1 MLRKLL
7 GPRRWQK
14 LVRTV
19 RASRTLYPVA
29 RRAMALRDA
38 ALRRR
43 LAKAVSK
50 IGDGNARMNAETV
63 KSIIENPPLLHFWGG
78 EWNTGG
84 FHPGH
89 LVRMMHYLSEAGGGR
104 PLRIAET
111 GAGSSTAMFVA
122 MGAEKVV
129 SIAPDAEL
137 FQRILAYLEEKQ
149 VGSDSLEFYTD
160 LSENVLPKIAF
171 RNAGTFDGVLLDG
184 GHGWPTV
191 FVDFCYLNMMLREGG
206 IMILDDLQLH
216 SVQELFRQLLQQ
228 PEFEILEQINKIA
241 IFRKKTSAPL
251 LKDFGAQP
259 YIRDHEAYVL
269 EDRVFGDGR

>member
-1 MLRKLL
+1 
-7 GPRRWQK
+7 
-14 LVRTV
+14 
-19 RASRTLYPVA
+19 
-29 RRAMALRDA
+29 
-38 ALRRR
+38 
-43 LAKAVSK
+43 
-50 IGDGNARMNAETV
+50 MNAETV
-63 KSIIENPPLLHFWGG
+63 KSIIENPPLLHFWEG

-89 LVRMMHYLSEAGGGR
+89 LVKMMHYLNEAAPDR

-122 MGAEKVV
+122 MGAEKVI

-137 FQRILAYLEEKQ
+137 FQRILFYLKEKQ
-149 VGSDSLEFYTD
+149 VDSGGLEFYTD

-171 RNAGTFDGVLLDG
+171 RNTGTFDGVLLDG

-191 FVDFCYLNMMLREGG
+191 FVDFCYMNMMLREGG

-216 SVQELFRQLLQQ
+216 SVQELFKQLRQQ
-228 PEFEILEQINKIA
+228 PEFELLEQVNKIA

-251 LKDFGAQP
+251 LNDFGAQP
-259 YIRDHEAYVL
+259 YIYKHECYLL
-269 EDRVFGDGR
+269 EDRVY